1 MKEMLKSKSV
11 IMFIVMVLGITF
23 LSTSHEVKLEQENN
37 MSEQYI
43 SMNIQ

>member
-1 MKEMLKSKSV
+1 MKEMLKSKTIIV
-11 IMFIVMVLGITF
+11 FIVMVLGITF
-23 LSTSHEVKLEQENN
+23 LSTSNDVKLERESN